1 MMKIV
6 LLVLLSL
13 SSLTIAQ
20 NTSTQRIQNDY
31 LLAENYYREGAY
43 EKASQLFN
51 KLYESSTFNTQ
62 YLGRLISCYQ
72 ETSKFLIVEKIL
84 LKRLEK
90 NKSQAYLY
98 VYLGYNYE
106 RQLQLKKANDNYL
119 LALSSLEKKTVYGG
133 VIGQLFR
140 EYNLLDRAI
149 LAYKKTM
156 ALNENRNYNLQIA
169 QIYGE
174 KGNFGKMFEAYIL
187 SLIHI

>member
-20 NTSTQRIQNDY
+20 NTSTQKIQNDY

-43 EKASQLFN
+43 EKASQLFK

-72 ETSKFLIVEKIL
+72 ETSKFLMVEKIL
-84 LKRLEK
+84 LNRLEK

-106 RQLQLKKANDNYL
+106 RQLQLKKANENYI
-119 LALSSLEKKTVYGG
+119 LALSSLEKKNSIWWRYWTAFQR
-133 VIGQLFR
+133 I
-140 EYNLLDRAI
+140 
-149 LAYKKTM
+149 
-156 ALNENRNYNLQIA
+156 
-169 QIYGE
+169 
-174 KGNFGKMFEAYIL
+174 
-187 SLIHI
+187 